1 MNNKWCKLL
10 WLFSMIYLWFIGV
23 PALGQTP
30 SPKALGYHQVAAN
43 ESMALALLLE
53 RIRDGIETNDPYLYL
68 NALAEDYHEAPL
80 AQAADAEV
88 LQKNGDHAL
97 ARARELNGRAAF
109 LQAALRRESAGRAR
123 HKTHLETSSVS
134 YEKDLAFCTLRVRD
148 AGGVLARS
156 ELRFQHRDGHWQLVQ
171 AEGLSYLPAFF
182 APSAAEQLTKTIAEG
197 FSVLAGV
204 SAPSSKTFL
213 AQPISREYQINTL
226 SRSITAEKL
235 QRRLFSMSHGSALF
249 AQVQERTQSPYV
261 IANYVQFITDP
272 AWNRIVYGD
281 YQRWIKA
288 YDAKETGVALQRPT
302 GIVTDQRGFV
312 YVADTGNRRVLIL
325 QLAGAAH
332 DLSLVYRGVIGQDE
346 LLQPVELA
354 WDDRGTIFDKSDDL
368 LWVGDA
374 GNATLSAYR
383 IGDELNSRLVH
394 YHHED
399 WRNLSGLALGRFEG
413 RSDGHIY
420 LADAGTRRIYR
431 LYFDGE
437 TIVVLNIYQGKAEM
451 TPGAL
456 ASDHWGN
463 VYLTDTAMRKIQK
476 FSPALNSLAV
486 LATDDTNFQ
495 PLRFNPLFGS
505 VILAD
510 GRQLWSGYDQA
521 FLLENWTEQSGGRRY
536 ELSIEFQLKQARL
549 SPELSELQLDGVLT
563 DNGHLTI
570 EVVSAKS
577 NASMAALAASWQ
589 NAGELSMIWDRR
601 RSNGE
606 MIAPGHYK
614 LRQTLQSTYNKPP
627 SVEESSI
634 FYLPLYYYEDC
645 GAHVTRDAHLSRGQR
660 LAENDM
666 PDQTVVT
673 DAQEVIYRFDDLRP
687 GVSYEARARY
697 VSYFGVVEQ
706 AFYADENELLAPVNV
721 GRESFTSGWLMIP
734 SEAVRDGRVQLRIV
748 KTGGAGQASV
758 AELWLRE
765 ASYDGTSTPI
775 FENELT
781 QIPQTF
787 TLEQNYPNP
796 FNPQTTITFDLP
808 QDYQGHVSLRIY
820 DMMGKLVRE
829 LINEDRGP
837 GRYRVVWDGLDQS
850 GRRLASGLYLYQL
863 RAGGF
868 STARKLI
875 LMK

>member
-1 MNNKWCKLL
+1 MNKNWCKVL
-10 WLFSMIYLWFIGV
+10 WLFSMIYLWLIGV

-43 ESMALALLLE
+43 EQMALALLIE
-53 RIRDGIETNDPYLYL
+53 RIREGVATNDPYLYL

-88 LQKNGDHAL
+88 LQKNGDHLL
-97 ARARELNGRAAF
+97 AKLGQLNGRAAF

-123 HKTHLETSSVS
+123 REARLETSNVS
-134 YEKDLAFCTLRVRD
+134 YEKDLAFCTFRVRD
-148 AGGVLARS
+148 SGGVLARS
-156 ELRFQHRDGHWQLVQ
+156 ELRFHHRDGHWQLVQ

-182 APSAAEQLTKTIAEG
+182 APSAAEQVTKTIAEG

-204 SAPSSKTFL
+204 SAPSSQTFV
-213 AQPISREYQINTL
+213 AQPLSREHQINTL
-226 SRSITAEKL
+226 SRKVTTEKL

-249 AQVQERTQSPYV
+249 AQVQERTQPPHV

-272 AWNRIVYGD
+272 AWHRIVYGD

-288 YDAKETGVALQRPT
+288 YDAKETGMALQRPN
-302 GIVTDQRGFV
+302 GIVTDQQGFV
-312 YVADTGNRRVLIL
+312 YVADTGNRRVLVL
-325 QLAGAAH
+325 QLAGPVH
-332 DLSLVYRGVIGQDE
+332 DLALIYRGVIGQEE
-346 LLQPVELA
+346 LLQPMELA

-368 LWVGDA
+368 LWISDA

-383 IGDELNSRLVH
+383 IGDESNSRLVH

-399 WRNLSGLALGRFEG
+399 WRNLSGLALGRFQG
-413 RSDGHIY
+413 RSDGQLY
-420 LADAGTRRIYR
+420 LADAGTRQVYR

-437 TIVVLNIYQGKAEM
+437 TIAVLNTYQGEAEM
-451 TPGAL
+451 TPATL
-456 ASDHWGN
+456 ATDHWGN
-463 VYLTDTAMRKIQK
+463 VYLTDTALRKVK
-476 FSPALNSLAV
+476 KLSPALHSVAMLR
-486 LATDDTNFQ
+486 TDDANFQ

-536 ELSIEFQLKQARL
+536 ELGIEFQLKQARL

-563 DNGHLTI
+563 DNGYLTI

-601 RSNGE
+601 QSNGE

-614 LRQTLQSTYNKPP
+614 LRQTLQSTYSKPP

-666 PDQTVVT
+666 SEQTVVT

-706 AFYADENELLAPVNV
+706 AFYADENELHAPVDV
-721 GRESFTSGWLMIP
+721 GRESFISGWLEIP

-765 ASYDGTSTPI
+765 ANYDGTSAPI
-775 FENELT
+775 FESELT
-781 QIPQTF
+781 QIPQIF

-796 FNPQTTITFDLP
+796 FNPQTTITFGLP
-808 QDYQGHVSLRIY
+808 QDYQGQVSLRIY
-820 DMMGKLVRE
+820 DMTGKLVRE
-829 LINEDRGP
+829 LINENRGP
-837 GRYRVVWDGLDQS
+837 GSYRVVWDGLSQS
-850 GRRLASGLYLYQL
+850 GSRLASGLYLYQL
-863 RAGGF
+863 RAGSF

>member
-1 MNNKWCKLL
+1 MNKNWCKVL
-10 WLFSMIYLWFIGV
+10 WLFSMIYLWLIGV

-43 ESMALALLLE
+43 EQMALALLIE
-53 RIRDGIETNDPYLYL
+53 RIREGVATNDPYLYL

-88 LQKNGDHAL
+88 LQENGDHLL
-97 ARARELNGRAAF
+97 AKPGQLNGRAAF

-123 HKTHLETSSVS
+123 REARLETSNVS
-134 YEKDLAFCTLRVRD
+134 YEKDLAFCTFRVRD
-148 AGGVLARS
+148 SGGVLARS
-156 ELRFQHRDGHWQLVQ
+156 ELRFHHRDGHWQLVQ

-197 FSVLAGV
+197 FSVLSGV
-204 SAPSSKTFL
+204 SAPSSQTFV
-213 AQPISREYQINTL
+213 AQPLSREHQINTL
-226 SRSITAEKL
+226 SRKVTTEKL

-249 AQVQERTQSPYV
+249 AQVQERTQSPHV

-288 YDAKETGVALQRPT
+288 YDAKETGMALQRPN
-302 GIVTDQRGFV
+302 GIVTDQQGFV
-312 YVADTGNRRVLIL
+312 YVADTGNRRVLVL
-325 QLAGAAH
+325 QLAGPVH
-332 DLSLVYRGVIGQDE
+332 DLALIYRGVIGQEE
-346 LLQPVELA
+346 LLQPMELA

-368 LWVGDA
+368 LWISDA

-383 IGDELNSRLVH
+383 IGDESNSRLVH

-413 RSDGHIY
+413 RSDSQLY
-420 LADAGTRRIYR
+420 LADAGTRQVYR

-437 TIVVLNIYQGKAEM
+437 TIAVLNTYQGEAEM
-451 TPGAL
+451 TPATL
-456 ASDHWGN
+456 ATDHWGN
-463 VYLTDTAMRKIQK
+463 VYLTDTALRKVK
-476 FSPALNSLAV
+476 KLSPALHSVAMLR
-486 LATDDTNFQ
+486 TDDANFQ

-536 ELSIEFQLKQARL
+536 ELGIEFQLKQARL

-563 DNGHLTI
+563 DNGYLTI

-601 RSNGE
+601 QSNGE

-614 LRQTLQSTYNKPP
+614 LRQTLQSTYSKPP

-666 PDQTVVT
+666 SEQTVVT

-706 AFYADENELLAPVNV
+706 AFYADENELHAPVDV
-721 GRESFTSGWLMIP
+721 GRESFTSGWLEIP

-765 ASYDGTSTPI
+765 ANYDGTSAPI
-775 FENELT
+775 FESELT
-781 QIPQTF
+781 QIPQIF

-796 FNPQTTITFDLP
+796 FNPQTTITFGLP

-820 DMMGKLVRE
+820 DMTGKLVRE
-829 LINEDRGP
+829 LINENRGP
-837 GRYRVVWDGLDQS
+837 GSYRVVWDGLSQS
-850 GRRLASGLYLYQL
+850 GSRLASGLYLYQL
-863 RAGGF
+863 RAGSF